1 MATGEDR
8 SESMATVSVVT
19 GEDRS
24 ESMATVSVATG
35 EDRSERAR
43 VEGEGGG

>member
-1 MATGEDR
+1 MATAEDR

-24 ESMATVSVATG
+24 E
-35 EDRSERAR
+35 RAR
-43 VEGEGGG
+43 VEGEGEV